1 LISEAPVLLLDEAT
15 SALDSESESRIQQAL
30 AGLAG
35 QRTIIV
41 VAHRLATVRRADTIF
56 VIEDGVATESGSHDD
71 LLATGE
77 AYARMVQQQLT

>member
-1 LISEAPVLLLDEAT
+1 MSEAPVLLLDEAT

-41 VAHRLATVRRADTIF
+41 VAHRLATVRRADRIF
-56 VIEDGVATESGSHDD
+56 VIDEGVMAEAGSHES
-71 LLATGE
+71 LLAKGE